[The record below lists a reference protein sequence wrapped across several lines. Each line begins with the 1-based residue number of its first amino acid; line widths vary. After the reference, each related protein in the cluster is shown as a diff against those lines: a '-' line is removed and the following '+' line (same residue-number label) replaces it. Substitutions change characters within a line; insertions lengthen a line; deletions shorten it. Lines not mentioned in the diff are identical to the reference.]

1 MVIGFLVGERPE
13 GGVTTLNDF
22 LDRLMDSSLGLML
35 LLALALLVGAG
46 GGYLLGREHFGEAT
60 VAQRKLQ
67 LDFDQQAV
75 QLAEQESQQL
85 ALQMGAE
92 VDRQALEKMRRTV
105 VVLDRKLSAYQE
117 ELDLYRNL
125 VKSDQLEKGLQISN
139 FLIRSTETP
148 GVYRYRFALRKT
160 EGLSKTTK
168 VSFSV
173 SWEGVSAGE
182 AVQYS
187 LAQLDPDVE
196 SMPINIRFKYFQLIE
211 GVIHVPSGFEPEL
224 IRATI
229 WPSAKK
235 TRSNELLLSW
245 DLARGQT
252 ENSRGE

>member
-1 MVIGFLVGERPE
+1 M
-13 GGVTTLNDF
+13 NAF
-22 LDRLMDSSLGLML
+22 LDRLVDSNFGLIV

-46 GGYLLGREHFGEAT
+46 GGYLLGREHFAEAT
-60 VAQRKLQ
+60 VVQRKLQ
-67 LDFDQQAV
+67 FEFDHQAA
-75 QLAEQESQQL
+75 QLADQENQQL
-85 ALQMGAE
+85 ALELGAE
-92 VDRQALEKMRRTV
+92 VDRQALEKMRRAV

-173 SWEGVSAGE
+173 IWEGVSAGK

-196 SMPINIRFKYFQLIE
+196 SMPINIRFKYFQLFE
-211 GVIHVPSGFEPEL
+211 GVIHLPSGFAPEL

-235 TRSNELLLSW
+235 ARSNELLLSW

-252 ENSRGE
+252 GNSGGE

>member
-1 MVIGFLVGERPE
+1 
-13 GGVTTLNDF
+13 LNEF
-22 LDRLMDSSLGLML
+22 LDRLMDSSIGLVV
-35 LLALALLVGAG
+35 LLALALLVGVG
-46 GGYLLGREHFGEAT
+46 GGYLLGREYFAES
-60 VAQRKLQ
+60 VIAQRKLR
-67 LDFDQQAV
+67 LDYDHQAV
-75 QLAEQESQQL
+75 QLAEQEGRQL

-92 VDRQALEKMRRTV
+92 VDRQALEKMRRSV

-139 FLIRSTETP
+139 FLIRSTEKP

-160 EGLSKTTK
+160 EGLSKTTE

-173 SWEGVSAGE
+173 SWEGVSGGE

-211 GVIHVPSGFEPEL
+211 GVIHLPDGFEPES

-235 TRSNELLLSW
+235 ARSNELLLSW

-252 ENSRGE
+252 DNSRGE

>member
-1 MVIGFLVGERPE
+1 MNGWVG
-13 GGVTTLNDF
+13 VSTLNKF
-22 LDRLMDSSLGLML
+22 FDRLMDSSIGLIV

-46 GGYLLGREHFGEAT
+46 GGYLLGREHFTEAAVT
-60 VAQRKLQ
+60 QRKLQ
-67 LDFDQQAV
+67 LGFDDQTV
-75 QLAEQESQQL
+75 RLAEQEGQQL

-105 VVLDRKLSAYQE
+105 VVLDRQLSAYQE

-173 SWEGVSAGE
+173 SWEGVLAGK

-196 SMPINIRFKYFQLIE
+196 SMPINSRFKYFQLIE
-211 GVIHVPSGFEPEL
+211 GLIHLPDGFEPKS

-235 TRSNELLLSW
+235 ARSSELLLSW

-252 ENSRGE
+252 GTSRGE

>member
-1 MVIGFLVGERPE
+1 MDEL
-13 GGVTTLNDF
+13 
-22 LDRLMDSSLGLML
+22 LDRLMDSSIGLVA

-46 GGYLLGREHFGEAT
+46 GGFLLGSEYFAEAT
-60 VAQRKLQ
+60 VAHRELRI
-67 LDFDQQAV
+67 DFDQQATK
-75 QLAEQESQQL
+75 LAEREHQQL
-85 ALQMGAE
+85 ALQLGAE

-125 VKSDQLEKGLQISN
+125 VKSEQLEKGLQISN

-173 SWEGVSAGE
+173 DVEGVLAGKE
-182 AVQYS
+182 AHYS

-196 SMPINIRFKYFQLIE
+196 SMPVNSKFKYFQLIE
-211 GVIHVPSGFEPEL
+211 GVIDLPDGFEPAV

-235 TRSNELLLSW
+235 ARSKELLLSW
-245 DLARGQT
+245 GFARGQT
-252 ENSRGE
+252 DTSRGE

>member
-1 MVIGFLVGERPE
+1 MNE
-13 GGVTTLNDF
+13 F
-22 LDRLMDSSLGLML
+22 LDRLMDSSIGLVV
-35 LLALALLVGAG
+35 LLALALLVGVG
-46 GGYLLGREHFGEAT
+46 GGYLLGREYFAES
-60 VAQRKLQ
+60 VIAQRKLR
-67 LDFDQQAV
+67 LDYDHQAV
-75 QLAEQESQQL
+75 QLAEQEGRQL

-92 VDRQALEKMRRTV
+92 VDRQALEKMRRSV

-139 FLIRSTETP
+139 FLIRSTEKP

-160 EGLSKTTK
+160 EGLSKTTE

-173 SWEGVSAGE
+173 SWEGVSGGE

-211 GVIHVPSGFEPEL
+211 GVIHLPDGFEPES

-235 TRSNELLLSW
+235 ARSNELLLSW

-252 ENSRGE
+252 DNSRGE

>member
-1 MVIGFLVGERPE
+1 MNE
-13 GGVTTLNDF
+13 F
-22 LDRLMDSSLGLML
+22 LDRLMDSNIGLVV
-35 LLALALLVGAG
+35 LLAVALLVGAG
-46 GGYLLGREHFGEAT
+46 GDHLLGRGHFTEAAVT
-60 VAQRKLQ
+60 QRKLQ
-67 LDFDQQAV
+67 LDFDHQAV

-105 VVLDRKLSAYQE
+105 VVLDRKLSAYRE

-173 SWEGVSAGE
+173 SWEGVSAGKT
-182 AVQYS
+182 VQYS
-187 LAQLDPDVE
+187 LAQLDPYVE
-196 SMPINIRFKYFQLIE
+196 SIPVSVRFKYFQLIE
-211 GVIHVPSGFEPEL
+211 GVIHLPDGFEPES

-235 TRSNELLLSW
+235 ARSNELLLSW

-252 ENSRGE
+252 ENSGGE

>member
-1 MVIGFLVGERPE
+1 MDE
-13 GGVTTLNDF
+13 F
-22 LDRLMDSSLGLML
+22 LDRLMDSNTGLVAL
-35 LLALALLVGAG
+35 LVLALFVGAG
-46 GGYLLGREHFGEAT
+46 GGFVLGSEYFT
-60 VAQRKLQ
+60 VPAIAQRQ
-67 LDFDQQAV
+67 LRDDFDQQSSR
-75 QLAEQESQQL
+75 LAEQEHQQL
-85 ALQMGAE
+85 ASQLGAE

-139 FLIRSTETP
+139 FLIRSTENT

-173 SWEGVSAGE
+173 NLEGVSAGK
-182 AVQYS
+182 AVHYS
-187 LAQLDPDVE
+187 LAKLDPAVDT
-196 SMPINIRFKYFQLIE
+196 MPINSRFKYFQLVE
-211 GVIHVPSGFEPEL
+211 GVIHLPDGFEPES

-235 TRSNELLLSW
+235 ARSKELVLSW

-252 ENSRGE
+252 GNHRGE

>member
-1 MVIGFLVGERPE
+1 MS
-13 GGVTTLNDF
+13 GVRAVDEF
-22 LDRLMDSSLGLML
+22 LDRLMDSSIGLLVL
-35 LLALALLVGAG
+35 LTLALLVGAG
-46 GGYLLGREHFGEAT
+46 GGFLLGSEYFAEAT
-60 VAQRKLQ
+60 VAHRELRA
-67 LDFDQQAV
+67 DFDQQAAK
-75 QLAEQESQQL
+75 LAEQEHQQL
-85 ALQMGAE
+85 ALQLGAE

-139 FLIRSTETP
+139 FLIRSTEMP

-173 SWEGVSAGE
+173 NWEGVSGGK

-196 SMPINIRFKYFQLIE
+196 SMPVNSRFKYFQLIE
-211 GVIHVPSGFEPEL
+211 GVIHLPDGFEPES

-235 TRSNELLLSW
+235 ARSKELVLSW
-245 DLARGQT
+245 GLARGQT
-252 ENSRGE
+252 DTSRGE

>member
-1 MVIGFLVGERPE
+1 MNE
-13 GGVTTLNDF
+13 F
-22 LDRLMDSSLGLML
+22 LDRLLDSSIGLIV
-35 LLALALLVGAG
+35 LLALALLLGAG
-46 GGYLLGREHFGEAT
+46 GGYLLGSEHFAEAAIT
-60 VAQRKLQ
+60 QRKLR
-67 LDFDQQAV
+67 LDFDHQAV
-75 QLAEQESQQL
+75 QLAEQERQQL

-173 SWEGVSAGE
+173 SWEGVLAGK

-196 SMPINIRFKYFQLIE
+196 SMPINSRFKYFQLIE
-211 GVIHVPSGFEPEL
+211 GVIHLPDGFEPES

-235 TRSNELLLSW
+235 ARSNELLLSW

-252 ENSRGE
+252 DTNRGE

>member
-1 MVIGFLVGERPE
+1 MGFHVGAWSV
-13 GGVTTLNDF
+13 GGVTILNEF
-22 LDRLMDSSLGLML
+22 LDRLLDSGIGLMVL
-35 LLALALLVGAG
+35 LTLALLLGAG
-46 GGYLLGREHFGEAT
+46 GGYLLGREHFAEAAIT
-60 VAQRKLQ
+60 ERKLR
-67 LDFDQQAV
+67 LDFDHQTL
-75 QLAEQESQQL
+75 QLTEQEGQQL

-173 SWEGVSAGE
+173 SWEGVLAGK

-196 SMPINIRFKYFQLIE
+196 SMPISSRFKYFQLIE
-211 GVIHVPSGFEPEL
+211 GVIHLPDGFEPES

-235 TRSNELLLSW
+235 TRSNELFLSW
-245 DLARGQT
+245 DFARGQT
-252 ENSRGE
+252 DTNRGE

>member
-1 MVIGFLVGERPE
+1 MNE
-13 GGVTTLNDF
+13 F
-22 LDRLMDSSLGLML
+22 LDRLIDSSIGLMV
-35 LLALALLVGAG
+35 LLALALLVGTG
-46 GGYLLGREHFGEAT
+46 GGYLLGREHFAEAAIGE
-60 VAQRKLQ
+60 RKLR
-67 LDFDQQAV
+67 LDFDHQAA
-75 QLAEQESQQL
+75 QLTEQEAQQL

-125 VKSDQLEKGLQISN
+125 VKSDQLEKGLQISD

-173 SWEGVSAGE
+173 SWEGVSAGK

-196 SMPINIRFKYFQLIE
+196 SMPINSRFKYFQLVE
-211 GVIHVPSGFEPEL
+211 GVIHLPDGFEPES

-235 TRSNELLLSW
+235 ARSNELLLSW
-245 DLARGQT
+245 DFARGQT
-252 ENSRGE
+252 DANRGE

>member
-1 MVIGFLVGERPE
+1 MTILSE
-13 GGVTTLNDF
+13 F
-22 LDRLMDSSLGLML
+22 LDRLMDSSIGLMV
-35 LLALALLVGAG
+35 LLALALLGGAG
-46 GGYLLGREHFGEAT
+46 GGYLLGREHFAEAV
-60 VAQRKLQ
+60 VATRKLQ
-67 LDFDQQAV
+67 LDFDRQAV
-75 QLAEQESQQL
+75 RLAEQESQQL

-139 FLIRSTETP
+139 FLIRSTESP

-160 EGLSKTTK
+160 EGLSKATK

-173 SWEGVSAGE
+173 SWEGVSGGE
-182 AVQYS
+182 AVEYS

-211 GVIHVPSGFEPEL
+211 GVIHLPGGFEPEL

-235 TRSNELLLSW
+235 ARSNELLLSW

-252 ENSRGE
+252 GNSGGE

>member
-75 QLAEQESQQL
+75 QLAEQEGQQL

-125 VKSDQLEKGLQISN
+125 VKSDQLEKACKY
-139 FLIRSTETP
+139 LI
-148 GVYRYRFALRKT
+148 F
-160 EGLSKTTK
+160 
-168 VSFSV
+168 
-173 SWEGVSAGE
+173 
-182 AVQYS
+182 
-187 LAQLDPDVE
+187 
-196 SMPINIRFKYFQLIE
+196 
-211 GVIHVPSGFEPEL
+211 
-224 IRATI
+224 
-229 WPSAKK
+229 
-235 TRSNELLLSW
+235 
-245 DLARGQT
+245 
-252 ENSRGE
+252 

>member
-1 MVIGFLVGERPE
+1 MSELF
-13 GGVTTLNDF
+13 
-22 LDRLMDSSLGLML
+22 DRLLDSGMGL
-35 LLALALLVGAG
+35 LLLLVLALLLGAG
-46 GGYLLGREHFGEAT
+46 GGYLLGREHFTEAAI
-60 VAQRKLQ
+60 AQRKLQ
-67 LDFDQQAV
+67 IDFDQQAL
-75 QLAEQESQQL
+75 QLAERESRQL

-105 VVLDRKLSAYQE
+105 VVLDRKLSTYQE

-139 FLIRSTETP
+139 FLIRSTEMP

-173 SWEGVSAGE
+173 SWEGLLAGK

-187 LAQLDPDVE
+187 LVELDPDVDA
-196 SMPINIRFKYFQLIE
+196 MPINSRFKYFQLVE
-211 GVIHVPSGFEPEL
+211 GVIHLPDGFEPEL
-224 IRATI
+224 IRAKI

-235 TRSNELLLSW
+235 ARSNELLLSW
-245 DLARGQT
+245 DFARGRT

>member
-1 MVIGFLVGERPE
+1 VNE
-13 GGVTTLNDF
+13 F
-22 LDRLMDSSLGLML
+22 LDRLMDSSIGLVILL
-35 LLALALLVGAG
+35 LLALSVGTG
-46 GGYLLGREHFGEAT
+46 GGYLLGREHFAEA
-60 VAQRKLQ
+60 AIIQRKLQ
-67 LDFDQQAV
+67 IDFDQQAV
-75 QLAEQESQQL
+75 QLAEQERQQL
-85 ALQMGAE
+85 ALELGAE

-105 VVLDRKLSAYQE
+105 VVLDRKQSAYQE

-173 SWEGVSAGE
+173 NWEGVLAGK

-196 SMPINIRFKYFQLIE
+196 SMPINSRFKYFQLVE
-211 GVIHVPSGFEPEL
+211 GVIHLPDGFEPES

-235 TRSNELLLSW
+235 ARSNELLLSW

-252 ENSRGE
+252 DTSRGE

>member
-1 MVIGFLVGERPE
+1 MNE
-13 GGVTTLNDF
+13 F
-22 LDRLMDSSLGLML
+22 LDRLMDSSIGLVV
-35 LLALALLVGAG
+35 LLALALLVGVG
-46 GGYLLGREHFGEAT
+46 GGYLLGREYFAES
-60 VAQRKLQ
+60 VIAQRKLR
-67 LDFDQQAV
+67 LDYDHQAV
-75 QLAEQESQQL
+75 QLAEQEGRQL

-105 VVLDRKLSAYQE
+105 VVLDRKLSAYRE

-139 FLIRSTETP
+139 FLIRSTEKP

-160 EGLSKTTK
+160 EGLSKTTE

-173 SWEGVSAGE
+173 SWEGVSGGE

-211 GVIHVPSGFEPEL
+211 GVIHLPDGFEPES

-235 TRSNELLLSW
+235 ARSNELLLSW

-252 ENSRGE
+252 DNSRGE

>member
-1 MVIGFLVGERPE
+1 LNEFL
-13 GGVTTLNDF
+13 N
-22 LDRLMDSSLGLML
+22 RLMDSSIGLIV
-35 LLALALLVGAG
+35 LLALALFVGAG
-46 GGYLLGREHFGEAT
+46 GGYLLGRERFAEA
-60 VAQRKLQ
+60 AIAARKLQ
-67 LDFDQQAV
+67 LDFEHQTV
-75 QLAEQESQQL
+75 RMAEQDSQQL

-105 VVLDRKLSAYQE
+105 VVLDQKLSAYQE

-160 EGLSKTTK
+160 EGLSKTTE

-173 SWEGVSAGE
+173 SWEGESGGE
-182 AVQYS
+182 SVQYS

-196 SMPINIRFKYFQLIE
+196 SMPINIRFKYFQLID
-211 GVIHVPSGFEPEL
+211 GVIHLPSGFEPAL

-235 TRSNELLLSW
+235 ARGNELVLSW
-245 DLARGQT
+245 DLARGET

>member
-1 MVIGFLVGERPE
+1 MGDSPA
-13 GGVTTLNDF
+13 GGVDAVNAF
-22 LDRLMDSSLGLML
+22 SDRLMDSSLGLVTLL
-35 LLALALLVGAG
+35 LLAVLLGSG
-46 GGYLLGREHFGEAT
+46 GGYLLGREYFAEAAIT
-60 VAQRKLQ
+60 QLKLQ
-67 LDFDQQAV
+67 VDFDRQAL
-75 QLAEQESQQL
+75 QLAAQERQQL
-85 ALQMGAE
+85 ALQLGAE

-125 VKSDQLEKGLQISN
+125 VKSDQLQKGLQISN

-173 SWEGVSAGE
+173 VWEGVSAGN

-187 LAQLDPDVE
+187 LAQLDSDVE
-196 SMPINIRFKYFQLIE
+196 SMPINSRFKYFQLIE
-211 GVIHVPSGFEPEL
+211 GLIHLPDGFEPES

-229 WPSAKK
+229 WPTAKK
-235 TRSNELLLSW
+235 ARSKELFLSW

-252 ENSRGE
+252 DTNRGE